1 MDLGIMTSVL
11 LVVMSKLI
19 RRNFLGHVACL
30 RKQGGETRAEDEH

>member
-19 RRNFLGHVACL
+19 RRNFLGHVDRL
-30 RKQGGETRAEDEH
+30 RKQGGDKLGELEH